1 MTTASSGF
9 AIDQSR
15 EPCAQTALQSAVEQ
29 RFEQELQRDRQL
41 RRVFN
46 IGTWM
51 IALSTFATLYIL
63 IFPLG
68 RTSPWLNAL
77 TLYSIVTRA
86 SAIVSWRAF
95 LYPRFL
101 LRLDDANPDVAA
113 AAAAVL
119 ERHRSAVVGPILK
132 NLWRN
137 ADAPAIAAL
146 DTAELASLAREYDVE
161 RQRRAGRRWL
171 IVWCV
176 LSLAIWGT
184 VIATGG
190 GPSE

>member
-1 MTTASSGF
+1 VTAVPSEF
-9 AIDQSR
+9 AIERPRGPRVQPTSR
-15 EPCAQTALQSAVEQ
+15 SETEQ
-29 RFEQELQRDRQL
+29 RFEHGLQRDRQL

-46 IGTWM
+46 IGTWT
-51 IALSTFATLYIL
+51 ISLSTFATLYIL

-68 RTSPWLNAL
+68 RTSPWLIAL

-86 SAIVSWRAF
+86 SAIVSWKAF

-119 ERHRSAVVGPILK
+119 ERHRPAVVGPILK

-137 ADAPAIAAL
+137 ADVPAIAAV
-146 DTAELASLAREYDVE
+146 DTAELASLAREYDIE
-161 RQRRAGRRWL
+161 RQRRIGRRWL

-176 LSLAIWGT
+176 LSFAIWAT

-190 GPSE
+190 GSSE

>member
-9 AIDQSR
+9 AIDRSR
-15 EPCAQTALQSAVEQ
+15 EPRAQPALPSAAER
-29 RFEQELQRDRQL
+29 RFEEELQRDRQL

-46 IGTWM
+46 IGTWT
-51 IALSTFATLYIL
+51 ISLSTFATLYIL
-63 IFPLG
+63 IFSLG

-101 LRLDDANPDVAA
+101 LRLDDADPDVA

-137 ADAPAIAAL
+137 ADAPALAAV
-146 DTAELASLAREYDVE
+146 DTAELASLAREYNVE
-161 RQRRAGRRWL
+161 RQRRIGRRWL
-171 IVWCV
+171 VIWCL

-190 GPSE
+190 GASE